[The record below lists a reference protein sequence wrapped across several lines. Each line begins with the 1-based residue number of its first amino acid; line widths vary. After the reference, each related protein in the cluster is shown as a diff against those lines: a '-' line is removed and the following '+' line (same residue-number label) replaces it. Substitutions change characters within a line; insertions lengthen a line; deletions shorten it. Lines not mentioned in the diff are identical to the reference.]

1 MKKIGVDTGG
11 TFTDIVMHING
22 GLFTHKVLSTPQNPA
37 HAVIR
42 GMDEILRLH
51 NIVGVAPCA
60 YPELEIV
67 HGSTVAT
74 NALLERR
81 GARIALVT
89 TKGFEDV
96 LEIGRQARPSLYDF
110 FAERPA
116 PLIPA
121 NRRFGISERTLY
133 TGDIQTGIESSELD
147 ALATQLATLEL
158 DAIAICFLFSYVNPQ
173 NEQIVAKH
181 LETLEIPISCS
192 HQILPEYREYARFS
206 TTVANAYIR
215 PTLEKHL
222 STLLHGSAPLISAAQ
237 ESTGKSR
244 QRPLTR
250 EEMEPEQFTTAL
262 RLMLSNGGS
271 ISARTFQRSLQA
283 ENLPDGGQRSLQT
296 ENLPD
301 GGQRSLQTE
310 NLPDGG
316 DQRSLQTENLPDGG
330 DQRSLQAEN
339 LPDGGESA
347 GIRTVLSG
355 PAGGVIGAYHVAKT
369 AGYEQIITF
378 DMGGTSTDVSL
389 CNNGISMTT
398 ESIISGLPI
407 KVPLIDIHTV
417 GAGGGSIATIDSGGA
432 VRVGPE
438 SAGAA
443 PGPICYGKHG
453 ENITVTDANLFLGR
467 IAPTQ
472 FLGGQMSLDS
482 DKTRTY
488 IEKFASRLGISP
500 LQAADGIL
508 KVANATMERAIK
520 VISVERGFDTRDFTL
535 VSFGGAGGLHAAFL
549 AENLGIHTVL
559 IPPNGGLLSAY
570 GMLFADVIKD
580 YSQTVLWKFEKQ
592 DEGNALQLLERLNT
606 GFDTL
611 LAQAESDMQTEG
623 FAPAQLK
630 IERSLDMRY
639 EGQSYE
645 LNIPYAQHSVSRCGE
660 HHYCDEFHAAHAQ
673 RFSYARP
680 EATVEVVNLRLTAI
694 GETEK
699 PTLHAEPFTDAEV
712 SDDARVAQ
720 KPVLFDRQ
728 AHPTDFY
735 RREALRPGNQFE
747 GPAIVTEFSA
757 TTVIPPHFSASVDAY
772 QNLILRHR

>member
-42 GMDEILRLH
+42 GLGEILRLH

-121 NRRFGISERTLY
+121 NRRFGLSERTLY
-133 TGDIQTGIESSELD
+133 TGDIQTGVESSELD

-244 QRPLTR
+244 QRALTQ
-250 EEMEPEQFTTAL
+250 EEMEPEQFTTSL

-271 ISARTFQRSLQA
+271 ISARIFQLHA
-283 ENLPDGGQRSLQT
+283 ENLPDRGQR
-296 ENLPD
+296 ENL
-301 GGQRSLQTE
+301 LY
-310 NLPDGG
+310 
-316 DQRSLQTENLPDGG
+316 
-330 DQRSLQAEN
+330 
-339 LPDGGESA
+339 GGESA

-443 PGPICYGKHG
+443 PGPICYGKQG

-482 DKTRTY
+482 DETRTY

-592 DEGNALQLLERLNT
+592 DEGSTLHLLERLNT

-645 LNIPYAQHSVSRCGE
+645 LNIPYAQHSVSRFGE
-660 HHYCDEFHAAHAQ
+660 HHYCDEFHTAHAQ

-712 SDDARVAQ
+712 SADARVAQ
-720 KPVLFDRQ
+720 KPVLFDRK